1 MFGFSRRRMKL
12 GRLKVQLSE
21 ANQGTRTPI
30 RHPKRNG
37 NSNGEG
43 DAGSS
48 GHSDEVDCLPSTEI
62 SSCASG
68 SSENWMVL
76 SIAGDKPTPRSNHAA
91 AVIGNKM
98 VVVGG
103 ESGTGL
109 LDDVQVLNFDRFSW
123 TKASSKLYLSPSSLP
138 LKIPA
143 CKGHSLVS
151 WGKKAL
157 LIGGKTD
164 PGSDRISV
172 WALDTETECW
182 SLMEAKGDIPVGYP
196 FHKCKCCSDRNCSSA
211 LSLSIYPNAF
221 TLQGIQKHNQ
231 LQRNDTVARSGHS
244 VVRAGTVLILF
255 GGEDAK
261 RRKLNDL
268 HMFDLKSFTWLP
280 LHYTGTAPSPRF
292 NHVAALYDDKIL
304 YIFGGSSKSRT
315 LNDLYSLD
323 FETMAWSRVKI
334 RGFHPSP
341 RAGCCGVLCGTKWY
355 ITGGKQEKNGQDI
368 ISYSIN
374 LPYSIIFFKVSFFYI
389 PGHGETVIFDIV
401 KNEWSVA
408 ITSPPSSIS
417 TNKGFSMVLVQ
428 HKEKDFLVAF
438 GGSKKEASN
447 QVEVLIMEKNE
458 SAVGRQSAPGKCSAS
473 VLLEK
478 HSSSARFAS
487 QLKDCSQNLVD
498 SVARQNLASA
508 IEHGSGRRSLSESL
522 VVDPNFPPPTPP
534 FVSNLIM
541 MKNTILIS
549 RWTRTQMKVLSL
561 GVSSKT
567 ISVCWGILPDV
578 VIFNPP
584 HPSLHSGDHRTNE
597 NHHGKQMNTCGTKT
611 NIEEQAMLSGI
622 PNQQNLVFENEMPE
636 SDNLSFSENNKS
648 ASLSSSN
655 VYHYYES
662 KVASLIRKNGI
673 LEGQLAASLAS
684 KEAAEKSLT
693 SVLKSR
699 QEMERKLADAHK
711 EMELM
716 REKLASLELAQE
728 EANNLSNIVHSDNVR
743 LEHDVAFLK
752 AVLDDTQK
760 ELHSTR
766 GVIAGERARAF
777 QLQYEVFHLKQ
788 RLQSMENR
796 ASTTPRKPFH
806 VQ

>member
-21 ANQGTRTPI
+21 ANQGTRTPV

-48 GHSDEVDCLPSTEI
+48 GHSDEVDCLPSAEI

-164 PGSDRISV
+164 PGSDRISDRV
-172 WALDTETECW
+172 LVTDGGEGRHT
-182 SLMEAKGDIPVGYP
+182 SRDIP
-196 FHKCKCCSDRNCSSA
+196 FITA
-211 LSLSIYPNAF
+211 NAA
-221 TLQGIQKHNQ
+221 
-231 LQRNDTVARSGHS
+231 VARSGHS

-323 FETMAWSRVKI
+323 FETVSSVGPYVYEVFIHHQELVAVVSYVALN
-334 RGFHPSP
+334 GLLQGVE
-341 RAGCCGVLCGTKWY
+341 AGK
-355 ITGGKQEKNGQDI
+355 
-368 ISYSIN
+368 
-374 LPYSIIFFKVSFFYI
+374 
-389 PGHGETVIFDIV
+389 
-401 KNEWSVA
+401 
-408 ITSPPSSIS
+408 
-417 TNKGFSMVLVQ
+417 KGFSMVLVQ

-438 GGSKKEASN
+438 GGSKKEPSN

-458 SAVGRQSAPGKCSAS
+458 SAVGRQSAPSKCSAS

-487 QLKDCSQNLVD
+487 QLKDCSQHLVD

-522 VVDPNFPPPTPP
+522 VVDPNFPPTNTSLRKQ
-534 FVSNLIM
+534 FDHDEEYNTDLKM
-541 MKNTILIS
+541 DKNS
-549 RWTRTQMKVLSL
+549 D
-561 GVSSKT
+561 GSSF
-567 ISVCWGILPDV
+567 PRA
-578 VIFNPP
+578 
-584 HPSLHSGDHRTNE
+584 GDHRTIE
-597 NHHGKQMNTCGTKT
+597 NDHGKQMNTGGTKT
-611 NIEEQAMLSGI
+611 NIEEHAMLSGI
-622 PNQQNLVFENEMPE
+622 SNQQNLVFDNDMPE

-648 ASLSSSN
+648 ASMSTSN

-693 SVLKSR
+693 SVLKSK
-699 QEMERKLADAHK
+699 QEMERKLADAQK

-788 RLQSMENR
+788 RLQTMENR

>member
-12 GRLKVQLSE
+12 GRLKVQLSDGT
-21 ANQGTRTPI
+21 QGTKSPV
-30 RHPKRNG
+30 RHPKRNA

-43 DAGSS
+43 EGDGGSS
-48 GHSDEVDCLPSTEI
+48 GHSDEIECHSSAAAPEI
-62 SSCASG
+62 STCTSG

-76 SIAGDKPTPRSNHAA
+76 SIAGDKPTPRFNHAA

-123 TKASSKLYLSPSSLP
+123 TTASSKLYLSPNSLP

-164 PGSDRISV
+164 PGSDKISV
-172 WALDTETECW
+172 WAFDTETECW
-182 SLMEAKGDIPVGYP
+182 SLMEAKGDIPV
-196 FHKCKCCSDRNCSSA
+196 
-211 LSLSIYPNAF
+211 
-221 TLQGIQKHNQ
+221 
-231 LQRNDTVARSGHS
+231 ARSGHS
-244 VVRAGTVLILF
+244 VVRASSVLILF

-268 HMFDLKSFTWLP
+268 HMFDLKSLTWLP

-292 NHVAALYDDKIL
+292 NHVAALYDDKVL

-323 FETMAWSRVKI
+323 FETMAWSRLKI

-355 ITGGKQEKNGQDI
+355 ITGGGSKK
-368 ISYSIN
+368 
-374 LPYSIIFFKVSFFYI
+374 KR
-389 PGHGETVIFDIV
+389 HGDTLIFDIV

-408 ITSPPSSIS
+408 IASPPSSIT
-417 TNKGFSMVLVQ
+417 TNKGFSLVHVQ

-438 GGSKKEASN
+438 GGSKKEPSN

-458 SAVGRQSAPGKCSAS
+458 SALRRRSTPNKGPAS
-473 VLLEK
+473 TLLEK
-478 HSSSARFAS
+478 HSAPTRLAS
-487 QLKDCSQNLVD
+487 QLNDCSQRLVD

-508 IEHGSGRRSLSESL
+508 IEHGSGRKSLSESL
-522 VVDPNFPPPTPP
+522 IVDPSYPPTNISLRKR
-534 FVSNLIM
+534 FDHDEEYNTDIKTD
-541 MKNTILIS
+541 KNS
-549 RWTRTQMKVLSL
+549 DQSSL
-561 GVSSKT
+561 
-567 ISVCWGILPDV
+567 PQAA
-578 VIFNPP
+578 
-584 HPSLHSGDHRTNE
+584 DHRRIE
-597 NHHGKQMNTCGTKT
+597 NDHGKQMNISGARINT
-611 NIEEQAMLSGI
+611 EEQQVLGSEI
-622 PNQQNLVFENEMPE
+622 SNQQNPVFEDGTLE
-636 SDNLSFSENNKS
+636 SDNVSFPDNNKS
-648 ASLSSSN
+648 GSLSSATSN
-655 VYHYYES
+655 IYHYYES
-662 KVASLIRKNGI
+662 KVAALIRKNGI

-684 KEAAEKSLT
+684 KEAVEKSLS

-699 QEMERKLADAHK
+699 QEMEKKLADALK
-711 EMELM
+711 EMELL
-716 REKLASLELAQE
+716 REKLAGLELAQE
-728 EANNLSNIVHSDNVR
+728 ESSSLSNIVHSDNVR

-796 ASTTPRKPFH
+796 SSTPRKPFH